1 VHSFARSW
9 SAVLAPR
16 KIRVNAVNP
25 EAIDT
30 PIFALEGG
38 SAAQLEDT
46 KRQMALQIPAGR
58 MGETQE
64 IAEAVL
70 FLASDASR
78 YMLGVEVVVDG
89 GFAQL

>member
-1 VHSFARSW
+1 MQAVAPLLRDGAAVVLNSAWLNAVGMPGFSALAAGKAAVHSFARSW
-9 SAVLAPR
+9 SAELAPR

-46 KRQMALQIPAGR
+46 KR
-58 MGETQE
+58 
-64 IAEAVL
+64 
-70 FLASDASR
+70 
-78 YMLGVEVVVDG
+78 
-89 GFAQL
+89 